1 MNSPRPSR
9 AVQPPKGDA
18 AKHPA
23 QTAAPVAPI
32 RPIRPIGPVESVAPV
47 AALEAGSSE
56 GMPTRTPATGRSRP
70 GQSVTPQDAS
80 DESSLALPHERDQ
93 TSNMTAAQPD
103 PQIRQ
108 AARDLKQNLQDTDKS
123 AAMNQT
129 YQKLKRP

>member
-1 MNSPRPSR
+1 MNSPHPTG
-9 AVQPPKGDA
+9 AVQPPDTDA
-18 AKHPA
+18 AAHPA
-23 QTAAPVAPI
+23 QTAAPEA
-32 RPIRPIGPVESVAPV
+32 PIRPIGPLEPVAP
-47 AALEAGSSE
+47 EAPGSSE
-56 GMPTRTPATGRSRP
+56 GMPTRTPVTGRSRP

-93 TSNMTAAQPD
+93 ANNMTAAQPD

-129 YQKLKRP
+129 YQKLKGS

>member
-1 MNSPRPSR
+1 MNSPHPTG
-9 AVQPPKGDA
+9 AVQPPDRDA
-18 AKHPA
+18 AAHPA
-23 QTAAPVAPI
+23 QTAAPEA
-32 RPIRPIGPVESVAPV
+32 PIRPIGPLEPV
-47 AALEAGSSE
+47 ASEAPGSSE
-56 GMPTRTPATGRSRP
+56 GMPTRTPVTGRSRP

-93 TSNMTAAQPD
+93 ANSMTAAQPD

-129 YQKLKRP
+129 YQKLKGS

>member
-1 MNSPRPSR
+1 MNSPHPTG
-9 AVQPPKGDA
+9 AVQPPDRDA
-18 AKHPA
+18 AAHPE

-32 RPIRPIGPVESVAPV
+32 RPIGPLEPV
-47 AALEAGSSE
+47 ASEAPGSSE
-56 GMPTRTPATGRSRP
+56 GMPTRTPVTGRSRP

-93 TSNMTAAQPD
+93 ASNMTAAQPD